1 MWLPQ
6 TLRAVLAGSAQRGS
20 DMRILVSGIPG
31 TGKTTVIDN
40 VLNSLYKKQD
50 WQDVIRYSDTQLDD
64 EENHVINHI
73 SSETLLEWKRRDNDE
88 TPGCYNRD
96 LAFASTFVP
105 GRDYICEYPFGDRPA
120 PEHAAF
126 FDVILNVSQFNYDKK
141 FITILKNRY
150 GKAGQLLSFEFVKN
164 DDGEM
169 RINITEHKYV
179 E

>member
-1 MWLPQ
+1 MLVG
-6 TLRAVLAGSAQRGS
+6 LDQRGF

-31 TGKTTVIDN
+31 TGKTTVIYN

-50 WQDVIRYSDTQLDD
+50 WQDIICYSDTRLDN

-73 SSETLLEWKRRDNDE
+73 SSETLLEWKCRDNDE

-96 LAFASTFVP
+96 LTFTSMFAP
-105 GRDYICEYPFGDRPA
+105 DRDYICEYPFGDRPA

-141 FITILKNRY
+141 FITVLKNRY

-169 RINITEHKYV
+169 GIKITERKYV

>member
-1 MWLPQ
+1 
-6 TLRAVLAGSAQRGS
+6 
-20 DMRILVSGIPG
+20 MRILVSGIPG
-31 TGKTTVIDN
+31 TGKTTVIYN

-50 WQDVIRYSDTQLDD
+50 WQDIIRYG
-64 EENHVINHI
+64 N
-73 SSETLLEWKRRDNDE
+73 TLLAQNDNHAFNHNGAEFTLRQEFNAICDE
-88 TPGCYNRD
+88 FPYNRD
-96 LAFASTFVP
+96 LIYCSL
-105 GRDYICEYPFGDRPA
+105 GSEIDYICEYPFGDRPA

-141 FITILKNRY
+141 FITVLKNRY

-169 RINITEHKYV
+169 GIDITERKYV

>member
-1 MWLPQ
+1 
-6 TLRAVLAGSAQRGS
+6 
-20 DMRILVSGIPG
+20 MRILVSGIPG
-31 TGKTTVIDN
+31 AGKTTVIND
-40 VLNSLYKKQD
+40 VLESLYAKRD
-50 WQDVIRYSDTQLDD
+50 WQVVIRYSDTRLDD
-64 EENHVINHI
+64 GENHVINHI

-96 LAFASTFVP
+96 LAFASTFTP
-105 GRDYICEYPFGDRPA
+105 GRDYICEYPFGDRPT

-126 FDVILNVSQFNYDKK
+126 FDIILNVSQFNYDKK
-141 FITILKNRY
+141 FITVTKNRY

-169 RINITEHKYV
+169 SIKITERKYV

>member
-1 MWLPQ
+1 MWLSQ
-6 TLRAVLAGSAQRGS
+6 TLRAVLVGLDQRGF
-20 DMRILVSGIPG
+20 DMRILVAGIPG
-31 TGKTTVIDN
+31 AGKTIVIND
-40 VLNSLYKKQD
+40 VLESLYGKRD
-50 WQDVIRYSDTQLDD
+50 WQGIIRYLDTRLDD

-73 SSETLLEWKRRDNDE
+73 TAETFLEWKERDMAAE
-88 TPGCYNRD
+88 PGYYNRD
-96 LAFASTFVP
+96 LAFTGTFAP

-141 FITILKNRY
+141 FITVLKNRY

-164 DDGEM
+164 DGEM
-169 RINITEHKYV
+169 SIKITERKYV